1 MAEIFYNGNSGYS
14 FKINGVIPD
23 VYYNGNKI
31 WPENIPAGAERYK
44 FRIEGTTTNGLIT
57 CKYLMCNNVYP
68 DEPYTYK
75 NTYST
80 DSAYAN
86 YMIKG
91 QNGGSYSWGQ
101 KSSLW
106 EECTFY
112 FVGPLTSFK
121 YTPMDSKPAGPSTIP
136 DNMTETKI
144 TLTNL
149 STDTVVLTSTFTP
162 SYGITYTLL

>member
-1 MAEIFYNGNSGYS
+1 MAIIINGNKPSSIIYNGVEATLY
-14 FKINGVIPD
+14 F
-23 VYYNGNKI
+23 NGNKI

-44 FRIEGTTTNGLIT
+44 FRIEGTTNGLIT
-57 CKYLMCNNVYP
+57 CKYLKCNDVYP

-75 NTYST
+75 DTLGT
-80 DSAYAN
+80 DPYYAD

-91 QNGGSYSWGQ
+91 QDGGVYSSGP
-101 KSSLW
+101 KAYLW
-106 EECTFY
+106 FECTFY

-162 SYGITYTLL
+162 SYGTTYTLL